1 MTAGFTDRWAR
12 WILKDRFGGEE
23 AAKRKAIE
31 SLEPI
36 RDRVL
41 LGGHIAP
48 GDVVLDVGCGDGL
61 IGFGALP
68 LVGGTGHVVF
78 TDISD
83 ELLEACRR
91 IALQLAVSERCHFA
105 RTEAETLKVIGD
117 SSVDVVTTRSVLI
130 YVEEKAAAFAA
141 FHRVLKPGG
150 RVSLFEPINRRYAE
164 MNRGALFGFDTA
176 PISDVAAKVLAVYE
190 AAAPSG
196 GAMMGFDEAD
206 LLRLAE
212 STGFSDITVTL
223 ELSSNPTS
231 PSVGVS
237 WTQLMK
243 TSPNPNAPTFGPAI
257 RQALTSDQAE
267 QLETY
272 LRPLVGGGTGGR
284 SRGAV
289 AYLTAIKAKF

>member
-12 WILKDRFGGEE
+12 WILSDRFGGDE

-31 SLEPI
+31 ALEPI

-68 LVGGTGHVVF
+68 LVGGTGQVVF
-78 TDISD
+78 TDISE

-91 IALQLAVSERCHFA
+91 IALQLAVSERCRFA
-105 RTEAETLKVIGD
+105 CTEAETLDGIAD

-130 YVEEKAAAFAA
+130 YVEDKAAAFAA

-164 MNRGALFGFDTA
+164 LNRGTLFGFDTA
-176 PISDVAAKVLAVYE
+176 PIADLATKVLAVFE
-190 AAAPSG
+190 AAAPPD
-196 GAMMGFDEAD
+196 GAMMGFDEGD

-212 STGFSDITVTL
+212 GTGFSDITVTL
-223 ELSSNPTS
+223 ELSSTQLTPF
-231 PSVGVS
+231 VGVS
-237 WTQLMK
+237 WAQLMK
-243 TSPNPNAPTFGPAI
+243 ISPNPNAPTFGQAI
-257 RQALTSDQAE
+257 LQALTSDHAE

-272 LRPLVGGGTGGR
+272 LRPLVETGTGGC

-289 AYLTAIKAKF
+289 AYLTAIKAEP